1 MSNKI
6 KKMTSKTPDAD
17 RYEIYLPKGIQVMCD
32 NETGLTIIIP
42 NEAESEAA
50 KIIENSITSIVKS
63 YKIPE
68 KPKVEMLMLVK
79 SLIRVLENSNKIKE
93 LTNPP
98 E

>member
-1 MSNKI
+1 
-6 KKMTSKTPDAD
+6 
-17 RYEIYLPKGIQVMCD
+17 MCD